1 MSSSE
6 LQTTDSAASRT
17 KKSTVSAEANRSPG
31 LPLAF
36 VEELRLLDS
45 EHQLTAATFADAL
58 LRCAPSKCV
67 ERLSTVLCL
76 YDFQPVQKPA
86 QKHGLED
93 IARAG
98 LNLNLYQQASGAFD
112 FSSDD
117 VLGRKFARTA
127 SSTGK
132 DKLTLAWEKLGKGVG
147 CECCWRVDEADC
159 KYLSFGCRSARKAA
173 ASTDGADHEPG
184 GQAITRGFWFCVANQ
199 SPR

>member
-1 MSSSE
+1 MSAVE

-17 KKSTVSAEANRSPG
+17 KKSTVTAEANRSPG

-36 VEELRLLDS
+36 VEELHLLDS

-76 YDFQPVQKPA
+76 NDYQPVLKPVA
-86 QKHGLED
+86 KHGLED

-117 VLGRKFARTA
+117 VLGRKYAGA
-127 SSTGK
+127 SSTTGK
-132 DKLTLAWEKLGKGVG
+132 DKLTLAFEKLGTYRCKLRLL
-147 CECCWRVDEADC
+147 ECD
-159 KYLSFGCRSARKAA
+159 
-173 ASTDGADHEPG
+173 
-184 GQAITRGFWFCVANQ
+184 
-199 SPR
+199 